1 MTALVCMSLFVHF
14 TIQMDLLNKL
24 FEKKEYVSLCY
35 G

>member
-1 MTALVCMSLFVHF
+1 MTALICVGLFVHF
-14 TIQMDLLNKL
+14 AFQMDLLNKP